1 MKNKFNI
8 ITLIIII
15 IFFTSCSEK
24 ISYSGKI
31 LNLNN
36 DIYSYSTQKEVINNL
51 GEPSYI
57 DPIESKY
64 FYYTEKRVSKNY
76 FSNKIIENKLIVF
89 SFNKNNTIKYVNE
102 YNVDKEKKIKIID
115 EQTPNTIIKQGILEK
130 VFGGVKAG
138 PSTVVNQ

>member
-1 MKNKFNI
+1 M
-8 ITLIIII
+8 
-15 IFFTSCSEK
+15 
-24 ISYSGKI
+24 
-31 LNLNN
+31 
-36 DIYSYSTQKEVINNL
+36 
-51 GEPSYI
+51 
-57 DPIESKY
+57 
-64 FYYTEKRVSKNY
+64 
-76 FSNKIIENKLIVF
+76 IVF